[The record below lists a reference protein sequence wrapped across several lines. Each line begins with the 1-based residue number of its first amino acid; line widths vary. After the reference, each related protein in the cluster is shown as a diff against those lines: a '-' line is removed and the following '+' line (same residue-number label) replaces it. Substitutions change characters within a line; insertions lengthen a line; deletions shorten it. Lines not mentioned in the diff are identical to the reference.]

1 MPAIQKKIFLRL
13 GVIFKNTAYL
23 AFPPILSALIPILII
38 KYHTVSWWGHIVEL
52 NLIATIVNVILA
64 WGNKDYLVKEFSAA
78 PAKIIDNWAQLT
90 TIRATFLLLPTVA
103 LLSFLFAPFT
113 ALNVTIWIICRFIT
127 QAFEPV
133 IIYERKY
140 WVALISEASNFL
152 ITIGGIIL
160 LRQSLSLEL
169 ILLVLSSAAI
179 TKSLVLTTLFRK
191 FTTALNKLNFNWRA
205 LLPLSNMMLIT
216 LTGLFVSKIDLFVV
230 SLTMT
235 KDDLA
240 VYQIIISF
248 AALIQSGA
256 TFIFLPYL
264 KSFYRLNDFSQNKL
278 RLSLLQIGIVFCAFS
293 VVILYPAL
301 NYFYHLTLT
310 PLMMLGCFLYGL
322 CGFITT
328 PLGFKLYELNR
339 SNLVLNISAASIL
352 VFVGMFLGISLI
364 TVPTTEQI
372 VALAAIHQ
380 LLLASAFVFFCSS
393 ASKRSVSALG

>member
-1 MPAIQKKIFLRL
+1 
-13 GVIFKNTAYL
+13 
-23 AFPPILSALIPILII
+23 
-38 KYHTVSWWGHIVEL
+38 
-52 NLIATIVNVILA
+52 
-64 WGNKDYLVKEFSAA
+64 
-78 PAKIIDNWAQLT
+78 
-90 TIRATFLLLPTVA
+90 
-103 LLSFLFAPFT
+103 
-113 ALNVTIWIICRFIT
+113 
-127 QAFEPV
+127 
-133 IIYERKY
+133 
-140 WVALISEASNFL
+140 
-152 ITIGGIIL
+152 
-160 LRQSLSLEL
+160 
-169 ILLVLSSAAI
+169 
-179 TKSLVLTTLFRK
+179 
-191 FTTALNKLNFNWRA
+191 
-205 LLPLSNMMLIT
+205 MLIT
-216 LTGLFVSKIDLFVV
+216 LTGLFVSNIDLVVV

-248 AALIQSGA
+248 AAMIQSGA

-278 RLSLLQIGIVFCAFS
+278 RLSLLQIGIVFCAIA

-339 SNLVLNISAASIL
+339 SNLVLNISVASIL

-380 LLLASAFVFFCSS
+380 LLLASAFVFFCSN
-393 ASKRSVSALG
+393 ATKRSVSALG